1 MLIFFYLPTIPF
13 IPKPANKFLP
23 LRIIPIFV
31 APHPSTAPR
40 SLPTRLENRY
50 NASGQVPKGIFHIRL
65 SDFHHQH
72 VNKSPTEQST
82 QTDRQTGGQA
92 DAALVVRLQGGGG
105 GPSTACRQQQQHQF
119 HLSGSVSLKHTHH
132 DRPGFMPPPSGR
144 LGRSRVSFRLHINY
158 LVVLVINTTDATDRR
173 TTGDENL
180 LEYCEECIVR

>member
-31 APHPSTAPR
+31 GPHPSTAPR

-82 QTDRQTGGQA
+82 QTDRQT
-92 DAALVVRLQGGGG
+92 
-105 GPSTACRQQQQHQF
+105 
-119 HLSGSVSLKHTHH
+119 
-132 DRPGFMPPPSGR
+132 
-144 LGRSRVSFRLHINY
+144 
-158 LVVLVINTTDATDRR
+158 DRR
-173 TTGDENL
+173 IGRCCACGTAAGWWRRSINSSNSSISFIYPEAYHSNTLIMIVPASCRLRLEGWVESGLVSTTHKLFGRPRHKHYRPTNDG
-180 LEYCEECIVR
+180 R